1 MYDRV
6 HWLCLSVA
14 TAGNAS
20 HFTLYYLFFVPICK
34 LRRLVDDVFGKDNQ
48 GKVPIEKVM
57 MLIWQFRDDPSV
69 VQFMAQFVAK
79 YAGSRDVFDGVE
91 FYLPQL
97 AHMIIHLEA
106 SWDDAILER
115 FALIIAQQSAAAM
128 VRDLIFGALPS
139 RDLSTLLQPASATAR
154 SARHHAEP
162 AATSLPPI
170 FIVISSVA

>member
-20 HFTLYYLFFVPICK
+20 HFTLYYLFLVPICK

-115 FALIIAQQSAAAM
+115 FDFSGPALFHKDFSGKTALQYCYTLAKSRSSKSASAAAG
-128 VRDLIFGALPS
+128 R
-139 RDLSTLLQPASATAR
+139 R
-154 SARHHAEP
+154 SKQKQQRLTRAK
-162 AATSLPPI
+162 
-170 FIVISSVA
+170 